1 MSVDRDAQESGE
13 RIEQLLDELRTTA
26 PAATVERVE
35 ELVGRVVG
43 LYGAGLARI
52 VTALC
57 GPAGSLDGARN
68 MLVSDPMV
76 SSLLVLHG
84 LHPEDVRSRVERG
97 LAGAR
102 PYVESHG
109 GKLALVAIEDD
120 VVKLRLDGTCET
132 CPSSGE
138 TATQLLDRAVRDAAP
153 EIARVEVDTGPLPKT
168 GISPKTGSSPKVD
181 ASLRAGGPPSPS
193 ASPAA
198 VGLVQLRRSKA
209 DEPASAPP
217 PDAAPAPEAARC
229 EMCSAEIGEAHDHV
243 ARVAS
248 RELLCVCRPCWLLF
262 EHEGAGRGNYRPVSN
277 RWAGGAWLELSDLAW
292 AALGIPV
299 RMAFF
304 VVDSTRGPLGIYP
317 SPGGPVEASIDD
329 DAWRDLRQKSRALD
343 AIKPDVEAWLV
354 DGRDREGFAGYIV
367 PIDACYELVGQV
379 RLQWRGFDGGDA
391 ARAIIDAFFENVR
404 SKTVTPSTRDTREPL
419 QVQP

>member
-13 RIEQLLDELRTTA
+13 RIEQLLGELRTTA

-52 VTALC
+52 VTSLC
-57 GPAGSLDGARN
+57 GPAGTLDGARN

-84 LHPEDVRSRVERG
+84 LHPEDLRSRVERG
-97 LAGAR
+97 LSGVR

-109 GKLALVAIEDD
+109 GKLALVAIEGD

-138 TATQLLDRAVRDAAP
+138 TATELLERAVRDAAP
-153 EIARVEVDTGPLPKT
+153 EVARVEVDSGSAPKT
-168 GISPKTGSSPKVD
+168 GISPKTGSHPKVV
-181 ASLRAGGPPSPS
+181 APP
-193 ASPAA
+193 PAA
-198 VGLVQLRRSKA
+198 GLVQLRRSKA
-209 DEPASAPP
+209 DEPL
-217 PDAAPAPEAARC
+217 DAATRGPARSTDAARC
-229 EMCSAEIGEAHDHV
+229 EMCSAPIGDAHDHV

-248 RELLCVCRPCWLLF
+248 RDLLCVCRPCWLLF
-262 EHEGAGRGNYRPVSN
+262 EHEGAGRGNYRPVAS
-277 RWAGGAWLELSDLAW
+277 RWLGGAWLELSDLAW

-299 RMAFF
+299 RMAFI
-304 VVDSTRGPLGIYP
+304 VVDSARGPLGIYP
-317 SPGGPVEASIDD
+317 SPGGPVEAAIDE
-329 DAWRDLRQKSRALD
+329 DAWRDLRERSRALD
-343 AIKPDVEAWLV
+343 ALQPDVEAWLV
-354 DGRDREGFAGYIV
+354 DGRDREGFAGFIV
-367 PIDACYELVGQV
+367 PIDACYELVAQV

-391 ARAIIDAFFENVR
+391 ARAVIDAFFDNVR
-404 SKTVTPSTRDTREPL
+404 SKAVAPSPHDARELL

>member
-57 GPAGSLDGARN
+57 GRAGSLDGAWN

-84 LHPEDVRSRVERG
+84 LHPDDLRSRVERG
-97 LAGAR
+97 LSGVR

-109 GKLALVAIEDD
+109 GKLSLVAIEGD
-120 VVKLRLDGTCET
+120 VVKLKLDGTCET

-181 ASLRAGGPPSPS
+181 ASLKAGGPPSP
-193 ASPAA
+193 AA
-198 VGLVQLRRSKA
+198 GLVQLRRSKA
-209 DEPASAPP
+209 EEAVAVLP

-229 EMCSAEIGEAHDHV
+229 EMCSAEIGESHDHV

-262 EHEGAGRGNYRPVSN
+262 EHEGAGRGNYRPVSS

-304 VVDSTRGPLGIYP
+304 VVDSARGPLGFYP

-329 DAWRDLRQKSRALD
+329 DAWRDLRRTSRALD
-343 AIKPDVEAWLV
+343 SIKPDVEAWLV

-391 ARAIIDAFFENVR
+391 ARAIIDEFFENVR
-404 SKTVTPSTRDTREPL
+404 SKAVAPSTRDTHESL